1 MGMEPHID
9 NQATLSGGDFLNRP
23 HESLFHPILHPLTL
37 SRFYGKH
44 HEQLATSDPRQ
55 ALALAEQFCRQAQ
68 VAGLDT
74 CTEVGFDWVMT
85 PSRFSNRINLEL
97 GQGGHAT
104 LVQVEPN
111 LSSHQLDA
119 TIHTGLMGHKKLAQV
134 YALLPSDQRDGLLS
148 ELRESIDQVQGNRIA
163 ADRLQALRAQPEL
176 PSPPL
181 PRLDIARA
189 LQRFEV
195 PEQQAKATEQHLIA
209 TYGDALT
216 RMHGSQVI
224 AVAHARSPHL
234 GLYGA
239 PWQTWLC
246 ENATTGDLAGVDAC
260 LGMGAEPNVPNT
272 HGDMPL
278 HLAARHGHHIVLRR
292 LVEAGADPAL
302 GNPKGETPLRV
313 AAQHK
318 HARCCLE
325 LMAAGA
331 DPGRLDNA
339 GRKPG
344 DVHRVR
350 EREREHGQAFGL

>member
-1 MGMEPHID
+1 MGMEPIIEHVANPI
-9 NQATLSGGDFLNRP
+9 GGDFLNRP
-23 HESLFHPILHPLTL
+23 HESLVHSIIHPLTL
-37 SRFYGKH
+37 ARFYGKH
-44 HEQLATSDPRQ
+44 YEQLATSDPRQ

-68 VAGLDT
+68 VDGLDT

-111 LSSHQLDA
+111 LSPYQLDA
-119 TIHTGLMGHKKLAQV
+119 AIHAGVKGHKALAQV

-148 ELRESIDQVQGNRIA
+148 ELRESIDQVQANRIA
-163 ADRLQALRAQPEL
+163 AHRLQALRAQPEL
-176 PSPPL
+176 PSPPH
-181 PRLDIARA
+181 PRLDVAGL
-189 LQRFEV
+189 LQRLEV
-195 PEQQAKATEQHLIA
+195 PEQQARATERHLIA
-209 TYGDALT
+209 TYGDALS

-224 AVAHARSPHL
+224 AAAHARSPHL

-246 ENATTGDLAGVDAC
+246 ENATMGSLAAVEAC
-260 LGMGAEPNVPNT
+260 LSMGAEPNVPND
-272 HGDMPL
+272 HGEMPL
-278 HLAARHGHHIVLRR
+278 HLAARHGHHAVLRR
-292 LVEAGADPAL
+292 LGEAGADPSL
-302 GNPKGETPLRV
+302 GNPKGETALHV

-325 LMAAGA
+325 LIAAGA
-331 DPGRLDNA
+331 DPRQLDCE

-350 EREREHGQAFGL
+350 EKGREQILGL

>member
-1 MGMEPHID
+1 MEPHID

-23 HESLFHPILHPLTL
+23 HESLFHPIVHPLTL

-55 ALALAEQFCRQAQ
+55 ALALAEQFCRQSQ

-85 PSRFSNRINLEL
+85 PSRFSIRINLEL

-104 LVQVEPN
+104 LVQVEPA
-111 LSSHQLDA
+111 LSPYQLDA
-119 TIHTGLMGHKKLAQV
+119 AIHAGVKGHKALAQI

-148 ELRESIDQVQGNRIA
+148 ELRESIDQVQANRIA

-176 PSPPL
+176 PSPPQ

-195 PEQQAKATEQHLIA
+195 PEQQAKATVQHLIA

-224 AVAHARSPHL
+224 AEAHARPPHL

-239 PWQTWLC
+239 PWQTGLC
-246 ENATTGDLAGVDAC
+246 EHATTGSLDGVEAC

-278 HLAARHGHHIVLRR
+278 HLAARHGHHVVLRR

-302 GNPKGETPLRV
+302 GNPKGETPLHA

-325 LMAAGA
+325 LLAAGA
-331 DPGRLDNA
+331 DPGHLDRE

-344 DVHRVR
+344 DVHRGRGKGR
-350 EREREHGQAFGL
+350 EQAFGL

>member
-23 HESLFHPILHPLTL
+23 HESLFHPIVHPLTL

-104 LVQVEPN
+104 LVQVEPK
-111 LSSHQLDA
+111 LSPHQLDA
-119 TIHTGLMGHKKLAQV
+119 TIHAGLMGHKTLAQV
-134 YALLPSDQRDGLLS
+134 YALLPSDQRNGLLC
-148 ELRESIDQVQGNRIA
+148 ELLESIDQVQANRIA

-176 PSPPL
+176 PSPPQ
-181 PRLDIARA
+181 PRLDIARV

-195 PEQQAKATEQHLIA
+195 PEQQARATERHLIA

-224 AVAHARSPHL
+224 AEAHARSPHL

-246 ENATTGDLAGVDAC
+246 EHATTGNLEGVNAC
-260 LGMGAEPNVPNT
+260 LGMKAEPNVPSAD
-272 HGDMPL
+272 GDMPL
-278 HLAARHGHHIVLRR
+278 HLAARHGHHHIVRR

-302 GNPKGETPLRV
+302 GNPRGETPLQV

-325 LMAAGA
+325 LLAAGA
-331 DPGRLDNA
+331 DPRHLERE

-344 DVHRVR
+344 DVHRGRGKGR
-350 EREREHGQAFGL
+350 EQAFGL

>member
-1 MGMEPHID
+1 MVMEPIIENVAD
-9 NQATLSGGDFLNRP
+9 PSGGDFLNRP
-23 HESLFHPILHPLTL
+23 HESLVHSIIHPLTL
-37 SRFYGKH
+37 ARFYGKH
-44 HEQLATSDPRQ
+44 HEQLATSNPRQ

-74 CTEVGFDWVMT
+74 CTDVGFNWVMT

-104 LVQVEPN
+104 LVQVEPAP
-111 LSSHQLDA
+111 SPQQLDA
-119 TIHTGLMGHKKLAQV
+119 TIHAGVRGHKRLAEV

-148 ELRESIDQVQGNRIA
+148 ELRDSLDQVQANRTA
-163 ADRLQALRAQPEL
+163 AHRLQALLAQPEL
-176 PSPPL
+176 PSPPQ
-181 PRLDIARA
+181 PRLDIAR
-189 LQRFEV
+189 LLLRFEV
-195 PEQQAKATEQHLIA
+195 PEQQAKTTEQHLIA
-209 TYGDALT
+209 TYGDALP

-224 AVAHARSPHL
+224 AEAHARSPHL

-246 ENATTGDLAGVDAC
+246 EHATTGNMEGVNAC
-260 LGMGAEPNVPNT
+260 LGMKAEPNVPSAN
-272 HGDMPL
+272 GDMPL
-278 HLAARHGHHIVLRR
+278 HLAARHGHHHIVRR

-302 GNPKGETPLRV
+302 GNPRGESPLHV

-331 DPGRLDNA
+331 DPGQFDRE

-344 DVHRVR
+344 DVHRGR
-350 EREREHGQAFGL
+350 EKGREQSFGL

>member
-23 HESLFHPILHPLTL
+23 HESLLHPILHPLTL
-37 SRFYGKH
+37 ARFYGKH

-55 ALALAEQFCRQAQ
+55 ALALAEQFCRQSQ

-111 LSSHQLDA
+111 LSPHQLDA
-119 TIHTGLMGHKKLAQV
+119 TIHTGLMGHKTLAQV

-148 ELRESIDQVQGNRIA
+148 ELRESINQVQGNRIA

-181 PRLDIARA
+181 PRLDIARV

-195 PEQQAKATEQHLIA
+195 PEQEAKATEQHLIA

-224 AVAHARSPHL
+224 AEAHARSPHL

-246 ENATTGDLAGVDAC
+246 EHATTGSLDGVEAC
-260 LGMGAEPNVPNT
+260 LDMQAEPNVPNINGET
-272 HGDMPL
+272 PL
-278 HLAARHGHHIVLRR
+278 HLAARHGHHVVLRR

-302 GNPKGETPLRV
+302 GNPKGETPLHA

-325 LMAAGA
+325 LLAAGA
-331 DPGRLDNA
+331 DPGHLDRE

-344 DVHRVR
+344 DGHRGR
-350 EREREHGQAFGL
+350 EKGREQAIGL

>member
-9 NQATLSGGDFLNRP
+9 NQAILSGGDFLNRP
-23 HESLFHPILHPLTL
+23 HESLFHPIVHPLTL

-44 HEQLATSDPRQ
+44 HEQLATSDARQ
-55 ALALAEQFCRQAQ
+55 ALASAEQFCRQAQ
-68 VAGLDT
+68 VASLGT

-104 LVQVEPN
+104 LVQVEPA
-111 LSSHQLDA
+111 LSPYQLDA
-119 TIHTGLMGHKKLAQV
+119 AIHAGVKGHKALAQI

-148 ELRESIDQVQGNRIA
+148 ELRESIDQVQANRTA

-176 PSPPL
+176 TSPPQ

-195 PEQQAKATEQHLIA
+195 PEQQARATEQHLIA
-209 TYGDALT
+209 TYGDALS

-224 AVAHARSPHL
+224 AAAHAHAAHL

-246 ENATTGDLAGVDAC
+246 ENATTGSLDGVEAC
-260 LGMGAEPNVPNT
+260 LGMQAEPNAPNT
-272 HGDMPL
+272 NGETPL
-278 HLAARHGHHIVLRR
+278 HLAARHGHPGIVRR
-292 LVEAGADPAL
+292 LIRAGADPAL
-302 GNPKGETPLRV
+302 GNPLGETPLHV
-313 AAQHK
+313 AAQYK

-325 LMAAGA
+325 LLAAGA
-331 DPGRLDNA
+331 DPGHLDRE

-344 DVHRVR
+344 DVHRGRRKGR
-350 EREREHGQAFGL
+350 EQAFGV

>member
-1 MGMEPHID
+1 MDPQNKNPIL
-9 NQATLSGGDFLNRP
+9 QTGDDLRNRP
-23 HESLFHPILHPLTL
+23 HEPSLHPILHPLTL

-55 ALALAEQFCRQAQ
+55 ALALAEQFCRQSQ

-104 LVQVEPN
+104 LVQVEPA
-111 LSSHQLDA
+111 LSPYQLDA
-119 TIHTGLMGHKKLAQV
+119 TIHAGVKGHKALAQI
-134 YALLPSDQRDGLLS
+134 YALLPSDQRDGLLL
-148 ELRESIDQVQGNRIA
+148 ELRESIDQVQANRIA

-176 PSPPL
+176 PSPPQ
-181 PRLDIARA
+181 PRLDIARV

-195 PEQQAKATEQHLIA
+195 PEQQARATERHLIA

-224 AVAHARSPHL
+224 AQAHAHAPHL

-246 ENATTGDLAGVDAC
+246 ENATTGSLDGVEAC
-260 LGMGAEPNVPNT
+260 LGMQAEPNAPNT
-272 HGDMPL
+272 NGETPL
-278 HLAARHGHHIVLRR
+278 HLAARHGHPGIVRR
-292 LVEAGADPAL
+292 LIRAGADPAL
-302 GNPKGETPLRV
+302 GNPLGETPLHV
-313 AAQHK
+313 AAQYK

-325 LMAAGA
+325 LLAAGA
-331 DPGRLDNA
+331 DPGHLDRE

-344 DVHRVR
+344 DVHRGRGKGR
-350 EREREHGQAFGL
+350 EQAFGV